1 SCAQEHNTLTIVA
14 MLSFFI
20 LASLVRLTTSQ
31 YGFGG
36 LHGGFGGLGLQ
47 PNPYGLGGGLYHDPY
62 GFGGG
67 LYHDPYDFG
76 GGLRRQPVVV
86 EHHYHVDPAR
96 QHQKTGRTGQRT
108 RKQGLFSSSVVHQLS
123 AEEFPDE
130 SDSFWLVM
138 FHDGK
143 RPSKKA
149 KPIVETL
156 AKRVHE
162 TMSFKVG
169 AVDCTMYKD
178 FCRRR
183 FVRTDYPTFAFLVKG
198 KLKLLDD
205 DDVLSAKHLYDFAY
219 NNMPT
224 WLVRKIH
231 SLEEMQQKFLNRF
244 GSKKG
249 GILLLTDKDQTSA
262 LYYSLSYK
270 YRQQLK
276 FGEASALEK
285 SIREHFQAQK
295 ILPEGDGIKLP
306 VLLAFKLNPGEQSHK
321 YTLYRYDGT
330 MKGSAVTQWLDAL
343 LEDEKQQQEQ
353 SKAAEIESGVIQLR
367 GKKDLEDNFSKTL
380 RTKYYGG
387 LIFLSKNP
395 RPDPLLQ
402 RLVNS
407 FSSKLL
413 FAEDR
418 HSNQELKSIFF
429 SNERVDDTLQYP
441 FFIAYVR
448 AGDDY
453 DVVWYDGPLQYFAVS
468 KWLETTFRFDSIR
481 NVTTEK
487 QLHTQ
492 LLNPISN
499 GDLQGG
505 ILLLTDQ
512 EEPTPMFTELSSKY
526 KGEFAFAESR
536 GANKVIEK
544 IFMAKGLRDGD
555 SYPFLV
561 AFFRQVNESGAY
573 TGTTKTFWYKGV
585 LELGPVSEWIEATLE
600 EDMDRSR
607 HPDPT
612 PPTTESE
619 QSDLPELDAAEEPT
633 ENIQTKESGDKFSE
647 ARSQRSRAGRSI
659 EENPYFVHD
668 SGNVGIDP
676 NEQEAMDHVVM
687 DLDKKESNTN
697 GQHGASNPDET
708 EIDLDTFGLDEEEA
722 DLEEGE
728 FSATVHLDDDEFT
741 NIEDFDEE
749 SKLFLKKLESE
760 KLVPTILNM
769 IFEKATSIP
778 TRHVVICIARILLL
792 GMIIRALLKWSDAR
806 SRRKPSWMRDADLVS
821 ENKSQLS
828 DFTSLVLYVHHNYL
842 RIAWYVGVRSFA
854 TLFVLLVLKGIVFRI
869 SEKFGEQVLMTVL
882 RFLGDIGGLAQGL
895 FVLVMAAWVDVV
907 AICHAW
913 LGQALKTSLSRD
925 SYAMLFVQP
934 QDVLRQ
940 INKILGSL
948 LISNDGGKHES
959 HLNPFIFMYIDPFMG
974 GGFHPLHH
982 HGFHHPMMHGGFPH
996 HQLGFHHPVV
1006 QHPAR
1011 HHHINQIP
1019 GGLFYDLVAQNEAA
1033 DSQQDEATKAIEEG
1047 FMAVAFIV
1055 SVLVVAPITE
1065 EIVFRHFMEHCGKAG
1080 GFLRRLVFKADGQT
1094 STTWFGH
1101 CWWVVICSFIFAA
1114 AHLNN
1119 HIPTSSGV
1127 DTLYKRGSDIVE
1139 AQLAFALIQFFVT
1152 FFLSLR
1158 VFSPANNKTGLI
1170 GAMGAHFM
1178 WNLCALN
1185 VVPQLGVRV
1194 VFLLLRII
1202 WRGLARLRTHD
1213 SALSR
1218 KPIMA
1223 PKAIVLLRE
1232 RRKMKFE

>member
-1 SCAQEHNTLTIVA
+1 ML
-14 MLSFFI
+14 LSFFI
-20 LASLVRLTTSQ
+20 LASLFRLTTSQ

-36 LHGGFGGLGLQ
+36 LNGGFGGGLGGLGLH
-47 PNPYGLGGGLYHDPY
+47 PHLHPYGLGGGLYHDPY

-67 LYHDPYDFG
+67 LH
-76 GGLRRQPVVV
+76 RQPVVV

-96 QHQKTGRTGQRT
+96 QHQKTGRAGQRT
-108 RKQGLFSSSVVHQLS
+108 RKEGLFSSSIVHQLS

-138 FHDGK
+138 FHNGK

-169 AVDCTMYKD
+169 AVDCTMYRD

-183 FVRTDYPTFAFLVKG
+183 HVRTDYPTFAFLVKG

-219 NNMPT
+219 SNMPT
-224 WLVRKIH
+224 SLVRKIQ

-276 FGEASALEK
+276 FGEASALDK
-285 SIREHFQAQK
+285 SIREHFQALN
-295 ILPEGDGIKLP
+295 ILPEGDDIKLP
-306 VLLAFKLNPGEQSHK
+306 VLLAFKLNPGEQKHK
-321 YTLYRYDGT
+321 YTLHRYDGT
-330 MKGSAVTQWLDAL
+330 MKGSEVTQWLDAI
-343 LEDEKQQQEQ
+343 LEDEQQQQERL
-353 SKAAEIESGVIQLR
+353 KAAEIESGVIQLR
-367 GKKDLEDNFSKTL
+367 GEKDLEEHFSKAL
-380 RTKYYGG
+380 GTKYYGG
-387 LIFLSKNP
+387 LIFLSENP

-418 HSNQELKSIFF
+418 HSNQELKNIFF
-429 SNERVDDTLQYP
+429 SNEGVDDTLQYP
-441 FFIAYVR
+441 FFIAFFR

-453 DVVWYDGPLQYFAVS
+453 DVLWYDGPLQYFAVS

-505 ILLLTDQ
+505 IILLTDQ
-512 EEPTPMFTELSSKY
+512 EEPTPMFMELSSKY

-544 IFMAKGLRDGD
+544 IFMAKGLPDGD

-573 TGTTKTFWYKGV
+573 TGTTNTFWYKGV
-585 LELGPVSEWIEATLE
+585 LELEPVSEWIEATLE

-607 HPDPT
+607 HADPT

-619 QSDLPELDAAEEPT
+619 QRDLHELDAEEEPT
-633 ENIQTKESGDKFSE
+633 ENIQTKESGDKSSE
-647 ARSQRSRAGRSI
+647 AKSQRSRAGRSV
-659 EENPYFVHD
+659 EENSYFVHG
-668 SGNVGIDP
+668 SGDVGIDP
-676 NEQEAMDHVVM
+676 NEQEVGDQAVI
-687 DLDKKESNTN
+687 DLDKKGPNTI
-697 GQHGASNPDET
+697 GQHGESKPDEE
-708 EIDLDTFGLDEEEA
+708 EIDLDNFGLD
-722 DLEEGE
+722 DEEGE

-769 IFEKATSIP
+769 IFEKVTSMPI
-778 TRHVVICIARILLL
+778 RRVVISIARILLL
-792 GMIIRALLKWSDAR
+792 GMIIRALLKWSNAR
-806 SRRKPSWMRDADLVS
+806 SRRKPAWMLDADLVS

-854 TLFVLLVLKGIVFRI
+854 TLFVLLVLKRICFRI
-869 SEKFGEQVLMTVL
+869 SEKFGEQVLMSVL

-895 FVLVMAAWVDVV
+895 FVLVMAALVDVV
-907 AICHAW
+907 AMCHAW
-913 LGQALKTSLSRD
+913 LGQALKTSLSRA
-925 SYAMLFVQP
+925 SYVMLFVQP

-1006 QHPAR
+1006 QHPVH

-1047 FMAVAFIV
+1047 LMVVVFIV

-1080 GFLRRLVFKADGQT
+1080 GFLRRLVFKKADGQT

-1127 DTLYKRGSDIVE
+1127 ETLYKRGSDIVE

-1178 WNLCALN
+1178 WNLCALT
-1185 VVPQLGVRV
+1185 VVPQLGVR
-1194 VFLLLRII
+1194 FLFLVLRII
-1202 WRGLARLRTHD
+1202 WRGLKRLRTDD

-1218 KPIMA
+1218 NPIMA
-1223 PKAIVLLRE
+1223 PREIDLLRE